1 MKSRDDEISEFEA
14 KTHLSELL
22 RDTEQGRSF
31 VIYRRGKPVAR
42 LVPPEPN
49 RGVRNW
55 REVIRSFRDLRER
68 IEKKSGHIK
77 VRALIEEGRR
87 F

>member
-1 MKSRDDEISEFEA
+1 MKSRDDEISAFEA

-42 LVPPEPN
+42 RIRTIPAQCEFSLVSKTP
-49 RGVRNW
+49 G
-55 REVIRSFRDLRER
+55 
-68 IEKKSGHIK
+68 
-77 VRALIEEGRR
+77 
-87 F
+87 